1 MAAERSDEAR
11 YLREK
16 AKQFRQLAETYKT
29 EISGKLIE
37 IAKDLEARAAEIE
50 KKRPRHLAAPPERRV
65 DRGNARRRRRRSI
78 R

>member
-1 MAAERSDEAR
+1 MAAERPDEAR
-11 YLREK
+11 YLQEK
-16 AKQFRQLAETYKT
+16 ARQFRELAETYKT

-50 KKRPRHLAAPPERRV
+50 KKRGRPLSARPERRV
-65 DRGNARRRRRRSI
+65 DHRNAHRRRRFI